1 MALFPLIN
9 LPEILGKDESRLPL
23 FREVAWN
30 FRDNV
35 PIWRG
40 GEPVYVTGASAVLV
54 WCWNTLHT
62 LRGMHDIYTADFGLG
77 IRELTGKAYTETVR
91 QSEAIRYVKEA
102 LLVCPYVTAV
112 DAVDIGMEGSM
123 LTISCKIQSVYG
135 EVNVDGCTI

>member
-1 MALFPLIN
+1 MALFPLIS
-9 LPEILGKDESRLPL
+9 LPDIQGSDGSRLPL
-23 FREVAWN
+23 FREAAWD
-30 FRDNV
+30 FRANT

-62 LRGMHDIYTADFGLG
+62 LRGMHDIYTNGFGLG
-77 IRELTGKAYTETVR
+77 IKELTGRAYTEDVR
-91 QSEAIRYVKEA
+91 QSEAVRYVREA

-112 DAVDIGMEGSM
+112 DAVDIGLEGS
-123 LTISCKIQSVYG
+123 LLSISCRVQTVYG

>member
-1 MALFPLIN
+1 MALFPLIS
-9 LPEILGKDESRLPL
+9 LPDIQGSDGQRLPL

-54 WCWNTLHT
+54 WCWLTLHT
-62 LRGMHDIYTADFGLG
+62 LRGMHDIYTNGYGLG
-77 IRELTGKAYTETVR
+77 IKALTGKAYTEDVR
-91 QSEAIRYVKEA
+91 QSEAIRYVREA

-112 DAVDIGMEGSM
+112 EAVEIGMEGSM
-123 LTISCKIQSVYG
+123 LSITCQVQTVYG
-135 EVNVDGCTI
+135 EVTVDGCLI

>member
-23 FREVAWN
+23 FREAAWN